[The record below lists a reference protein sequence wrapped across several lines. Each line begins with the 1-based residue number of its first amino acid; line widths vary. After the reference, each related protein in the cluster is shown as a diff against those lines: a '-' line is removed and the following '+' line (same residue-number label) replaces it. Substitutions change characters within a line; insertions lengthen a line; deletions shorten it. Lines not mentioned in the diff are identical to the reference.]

1 MNYKRILMRC
11 LGIRILDF
19 FRITRKIK
27 LYGYKRLLCL
37 ENIVSIHSHVMISP
51 HHPSPNGFVKSS
63 KTGISFGKNC
73 KIDDNVNIDTTGNV
87 IIGNNVRTSVDVLIF
102 THTHNYNSNP
112 TLPPNDIT
120 ATTLKIDDGVVI
132 GARAIILSSCHYIG
146 KNARIGAGAVVTKDI
161 PDNAIAVGVPAK
173 VVKYLEL

>member
-1 MNYKRILMRC
+1 MNYNRILMRC

-19 FRITRKIK
+19 FSITRKIK

-37 ENIVSIHSHVMISP
+37 ENIVSVHSHVIIYP
-51 HHPSPNGFVKSS
+51 HHPSPKGFVKIS
-63 KTGISFGKNC
+63 KTGITIGKNC

-87 IIGNNVRTSVDVLIF
+87 IIGDNVRTSVDILIF
-102 THTHNYNSNP
+102 THSHNNNSNP
-112 TLPPNDIT
+112 TLPSSAIT
-120 ATTLKIDDGVVI
+120 ASTLRIGDGVVI